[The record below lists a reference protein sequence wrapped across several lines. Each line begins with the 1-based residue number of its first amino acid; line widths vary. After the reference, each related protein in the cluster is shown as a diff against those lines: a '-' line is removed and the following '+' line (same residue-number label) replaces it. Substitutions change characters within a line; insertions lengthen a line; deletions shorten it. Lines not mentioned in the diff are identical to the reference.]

1 MTSSEITSAMQRSA
15 EPMALGARHASP
27 LPSDP
32 FAGATE
38 PTEHAPPAPAG
49 LASRSS
55 VLLASLAFGIAF
67 LLAWQFVPPALGV
80 PSYIIPTVTDLAREF
95 TRMLARE
102 NLLGHVL
109 STVTIAIAGFVI
121 GSLLGAAMGY
131 ILGMSVLIE
140 KVLSPYIL
148 GLQIAPKVAF
158 APLFIMWLGYNAW
171 PKLIVTILVVFFPIL
186 VNVLQSMKT
195 VDRDLI
201 NLARAYSMNCMRI
214 FWKIEMPS
222 SMPALMAG
230 LRIGA
235 TLAVIGVTV
244 GELVGGNTGLG
255 YLITFGEGQANTA
268 MVFNAIVLLTLVGI
282 VLYSAVAIIE
292 ARVLHYIPRALR

>member
-1 MTSSEITSAMQRSA
+1 VDALMPGEGREGATPPLQTDEGAPRAAPAARRSFTSSTSIL
-15 EPMALGARHASP
+15 LGS
-27 LPSDP
+27 LG
-32 FAGATE
+32 F
-38 PTEHAPPAPAG
+38 G
-49 LASRSS
+49 L
-55 VLLASLAFGIAF
+55 LF
-67 LLAWQFVPPALGV
+67 LLAWQFLPPALGV
-80 PSYIIPTVTDLAREF
+80 PSFIIPTVTDLVREF
-95 TRMLARE
+95 GRMAQRE
-102 NLLGHVL
+102 NLMVHIL
-109 STVTIAIAGFVI
+109 STATIATTGFVI
-121 GSLLGAAMGY
+121 GSFLGAAMGY
-131 ILGMSVLIE
+131 VLGMSVFVE

-171 PKLIVTILVVFFPIL
+171 PKLLVTILVVFFPIL
-186 VNVLQSMKT
+186 VNVLQAMKT

-201 NLARAYSMNCMRI
+201 NLARAYSMNRLQI
-214 FWKIEMPS
+214 FWKIEVPT

-282 VLYSAVAIIE
+282 VLYAVVAAIE
-292 ARVLHYIPRALR
+292 ARVLHYIPRAMR

>member
-1 MTSSEITSAMQRSA
+1 MTTPDLTTVDQGRPAFVA
-15 EPMALGARHASP
+15 EAVTAVPPLAAPVHELDEPRARLS
-27 LPSDP
+27 
-32 FAGATE
+32 
-38 PTEHAPPAPAG
+38 
-49 LASRSS
+49 SRSS
-55 VLLASLAFGIAF
+55 VMLASGAFGVAF
-67 LLAWQFVPPALGV
+67 LLIWQFLPPALGV
-80 PSYIIPTVTDLAREF
+80 PSFIIPTVTDLAHEF
-95 TRMLARE
+95 TRMVARE
-102 NLLGHVL
+102 ALFKHVL
-109 STVTIAIAGFVI
+109 STVTIATAGFVI
-121 GSLLGAAMGY
+121 GSLLGAALGY
-131 ILGMSVLIE
+131 LLGMSVIME
-140 KVLSPYIL
+140 KVLSPYLL

-171 PKLIVTILVVFFPIL
+171 PKLIVTTLVVFFPIL

-201 NLARAYSMNCMRI
+201 NLARAYSMSRWQI
-214 FWKIEMPS
+214 FWKIEVPA

-268 MVFNAIVLLTLVGI
+268 MVFNAIVLLTVVGI
-282 VLYSAVAIIE
+282 LLYAVVAVVE
-292 ARVLHYIPRALR
+292 AKVLHYIPRAVR

>member
-1 MTSSEITSAMQRSA
+1 MSADLTTAVERAAPLEPATPVVSEH
-15 EPMALGARHASP
+15 PVV
-27 LPSDP
+27 
-32 FAGATE
+32 
-38 PTEHAPPAPAG
+38 APAG
-49 LASRSS
+49 LASPSS
-55 VLLASLAFGIAF
+55 ILIGSVGFGMIF
-67 LLAWQFVPPALGV
+67 LLAWQFLPPALGV
-80 PSYIIPTVTDLAREF
+80 PSYIIPTVSDLAREF
-95 TRMLARE
+95 GRMVQRE
-102 NLLGHVL
+102 NLMVHVL
-109 STVTIAIAGFVI
+109 STVTIATLGFVI

-131 ILGMSVLIE
+131 VLGTSVFIE

-171 PKLIVTILVVFFPIL
+171 PKLLVTILVVFFPIL

-201 NLARAYSMNCMRI
+201 NLARAYSMNRLQI
-214 FWKIEMPS
+214 FWKIEVPA

-268 MVFNAIVLLTLVGI
+268 MVFNAIVLLTLIGI
-282 VLYSAVAIIE
+282 VLYGAVAVIE
-292 ARVLHYIPRALR
+292 GRVLHYIPRAMR

>member
-1 MTSSEITSAMQRSA
+1 MTSPDVTAVERPGANAFAGQPAVVQPPSVGQERIGSGS
-15 EPMALGARHASP
+15 ALGSRTSILFASI
-27 LPSDP
+27 
-32 FAGATE
+32 
-38 PTEHAPPAPAG
+38 
-49 LASRSS
+49 
-55 VLLASLAFGIAF
+55 AFGIVF
-67 LLAWQFVPPALGV
+67 LLVWQFLPPALGV
-80 PSYIIPTVTDLAREF
+80 PSFIIPTVTDLAHEF
-95 TRMLARE
+95 TRMVARE
-102 NLLGHVL
+102 NLLKHVL
-109 STVTIAIAGFVI
+109 STVTIATAGFVI
-121 GSLLGAAMGY
+121 GSLLGAALGY
-131 ILGMSVLIE
+131 VLGMSVIIE
-140 KVLSPYIL
+140 KVLSPYLL

-201 NLARAYSMNCMRI
+201 NLARAYSMSRMQI
-214 FWKIEMPS
+214 FWKVEVPA

-282 VLYSAVAIIE
+282 VLYGAVTMIE
-292 ARVLHYIPRALR
+292 ARVLHYIPRAMR

>member
-1 MTSSEITSAMQRSA
+1 MTSSDVTSAVGSA
-15 EPMALGARHASP
+15 VDRTPESSAAEHPV
-27 LPSDP
+27 
-32 FAGATE
+32 AGAAT
-38 PTEHAPPAPAG
+38 G
-49 LASRSS
+49 LASPTAIFLGS
-55 VLLASLAFGIAF
+55 VGFGVIF
-67 LLAWQFVPPALGV
+67 LLVWQFLPPALGV
-80 PSYIIPTVTDLAREF
+80 PSFIIPTVTDLAHEF
-95 TRMLARE
+95 VRMAQRE
-102 NLLGHVL
+102 NLAVHVL
-109 STVTIAIAGFVI
+109 STVTVATIGFVI

-131 ILGMSVLIE
+131 VLGMSVFIE

-171 PKLIVTILVVFFPIL
+171 PKLLVTILVVFFPIL

-195 VDRDLI
+195 IDRDLI
-201 NLARAYSMNCMRI
+201 NLARAYSMSRLQI
-214 FWKIEMPS
+214 FWKIEVPA

-268 MVFNAIVLLTLVGI
+268 MVFNAIVLLTLIGI
-282 VLYSAVAIIE
+282 VLYGAVAMLE
-292 ARVLHYIPRALR
+292 ARVLHYIPRAMR

>member
-1 MTSSEITSAMQRSA
+1 MSGSDATTTVPRTGLVVESLAGTADAGTPEYTPSS
-15 EPMALGARHASP
+15 GAV
-27 LPSDP
+27 
-32 FAGATE
+32 
-38 PTEHAPPAPAG
+38 
-49 LASRSS
+49 SRSS
-55 VLLASLAFGIAF
+55 ILLGSLSFGAVF
-67 LLAWQFVPPALGV
+67 LLAWQCLPPALGV
-80 PSYIIPTVTDLAREF
+80 PSYIIPTVTDLAHEF
-95 TRMLARE
+95 GRMVARE
-102 NLLGHVL
+102 NLLVHIL
-109 STVTIAIAGFVI
+109 STVTIAVAGFVI
-121 GSLLGAAMGY
+121 GSLLGAAIGY
-131 ILGMSVLIE
+131 LLGMSVLVE

-158 APLFIMWLGYNAW
+158 APLFIMWLGYNSW

-201 NLARAYSMNCMRI
+201 NLARAYSMNRLQI
-214 FWKIEMPS
+214 FWKIEVPA

-268 MVFNAIVLLTLVGI
+268 MVFNAIVLLTLIGI
-282 VLYSAVAIIE
+282 VLYGAVAIIE
-292 ARVLHYIPRALR
+292 ARVLHYIPRAIR